1 MGRRDLII
9 VVRGV
14 IVLESCPADGAAMG
28 SAFANPVSRHTC
40 VIVFFYHIPQS
51 CESRIELKLSLGA
64 WRNQGW
70 DSSFRAGLRRK
81 ISSGRMAVYCTSGQ
95 HQDSLIRTGS
105 GLDRQN
111 KCHCGQW
118 LSRNDELAG
127 SVPFKSASL
136 QRLVS
141 HCWRVMETKHI

>member
-1 MGRRDLII
+1 
-9 VVRGV
+9 
-14 IVLESCPADGAAMG
+14 MG

-105 GLDRQN
+105 RRDRQN
-111 KCHCGQW
+111 KCHCGQ
-118 LSRNDELAG
+118 
-127 SVPFKSASL
+127 
-136 QRLVS
+136 
-141 HCWRVMETKHI
+141 